1 MPNQNRIV
9 CPGKSDQSVT
19 TLDGE
24 ALIPPDTWIFLKAGD
39 APLTRLVKQR
49 TITWQVQFKRGK
61 RTMNKGI
68 WADQQVIIAAQQEL
82 AAKRESPA
90 YQKKRE
96 TELKRKAKKH
106 QEYVDEFYKETAQ
119 FLNFH
124 PKYSKQAE
132 LLAQQVT
139 ELATPIGSGTVAR
152 TKRIPLPKRV
162 EAAVIAW
169 LRHATTRYDT
179 MSIARIKGERRRVR
193 RELAKQSLQLLENY
207 RSGGEIH
214 SDCPLQKA
222 LAKVE

>member
-9 CPGKSDQSVT
+9 TQAKEDGHLLSDQGT
-19 TLDGE
+19 RLF
-24 ALIPPDTWIFLKAGD
+24 PPQDWMFLKAGD
-39 APLTRLVKQR
+39 GPLTRLVKQR

-61 RTMNKGI
+61 RTINKGI
-68 WADQQVIIAAQQEL
+68 WADQQVIVAAQKEL

-96 TELKRKAKKH
+96 SELKRKARKH
-106 QEYVDEFYKETAQ
+106 QEYVDEFHKETVQ

-124 PKYSKQAE
+124 PRYRKEAE

-152 TKRIPLPKRV
+152 TLRIPLPKRV

-169 LRHATTRYDT
+169 LRHATTKYDT
-179 MSIARIKGERRRVR
+179 MAIARIKGERRRVR

-207 RSGGEIH
+207 REGVEINR
-214 SDCPLQKA
+214 DCPLQKA
-222 LAKVE
+222 LTEVE